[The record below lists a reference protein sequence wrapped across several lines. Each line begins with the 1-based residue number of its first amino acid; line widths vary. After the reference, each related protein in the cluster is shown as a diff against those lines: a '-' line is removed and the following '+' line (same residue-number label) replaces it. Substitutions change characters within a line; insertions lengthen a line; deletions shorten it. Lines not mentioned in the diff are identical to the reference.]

1 MDKTKNSLGK
11 SSENSEIISIGSCG
25 LMDLTLL
32 YAIMNRFRKEHPTV
46 QYELH
51 TNSTRYITEQLRLGV
66 LDFAVL
72 MEPLDLTKFDYLS
85 MNTTERFGLFV
96 NKRHFLA
103 KKKYITKNDLLGLP
117 LIMIDYDSLQKKLK
131 SWMGESFS
139 LLNIFA
145 THNMLTDAIMLIENG
160 TALAVSNESAINY
173 FYNSRLQFI
182 PFDPE
187 LSAASILAWKKRRP
201 DFGIAYEF
209 LCYLQNAY

>member
-103 KKKYITKNDLLGLP
+103 KKKIY
-117 LIMIDYDSLQKKLK
+117 Y
-131 SWMGESFS
+131 
-139 LLNIFA
+139 
-145 THNMLTDAIMLIENG
+145 
-160 TALAVSNESAINY
+160 
-173 FYNSRLQFI
+173 
-182 PFDPE
+182 
-187 LSAASILAWKKRRP
+187 KKRSSGASPYYDR
-201 DFGIAYEF
+201 
-209 LCYLQNAY
+209 L